1 MTQEGA
7 VPVAQPGSDGA
18 SQGAR
23 RQVEVGQVAVGGAV
37 ALLALA
43 LAWGGG
49 ALPAVAQAGDDG
61 GPRLLPW
68 LCAGVLLLCGLWL
81 VWEAWQGGWRQMPP
95 PSSVGRPQIT
105 AAVWV
110 VAGLLLLPA
119 QLITQTGFVPAAA
132 LGYVLAVQGL
142 RRADRQGE
150 GLQARRLAADLGG
163 GVVVAGGVYLLFTR
177 VLGVTLPGGS
187 WPWM

>member
-18 SQGAR
+18 PQGAR

-95 PSSVGRPQIT
+95 SSGGRPQIT

-110 VAGLLLLPA
+110 VAGLLLPA
-119 QLITQTGFVPAAA
+119 QLLTQAGFVPAAA
-132 LGYVLAVQGL
+132 LGSVLAVQGL
-142 RRADRQGE
+142 RRADRPGE
-150 GLQARRLAADLGG
+150 GLRALRLAADLGWG
-163 GVVVAGGVYLLFTR
+163 LVVAGGAYLLFTR

>member
-18 SQGAR
+18 PQGAR
-23 RQVEVGQVAVGGAV
+23 QPVEVGQVAVGGAV

-95 PSSVGRPQIT
+95 PSGGRPQIT

-110 VAGLLLLPA
+110 VAGLLLPA
-119 QLITQTGFVPAAA
+119 QLITQAGFVPAAA

-142 RRADRQGE
+142 RRADRPGE
-150 GLQARRLAADLGG
+150 GLRARRLAADLGG

-177 VLGVTLPGGS
+177 VLGVTLLGGS

>member
-7 VPVAQPGSDGA
+7 VPGVQPGPGEA
-18 SQGAR
+18 PQGAR
-23 RQVEVGQVAVGGAV
+23 RPVEVGQAAVGGAV

-49 ALPAVAQAGDDG
+49 ALPALAQAGDDG

-68 LCAGVLLLCGLWL
+68 LSAGVLLLCGLWL

-95 PSSVGRPQIT
+95 SSGGRPQIT

-110 VAGLLLLPA
+110 VAGLLLPA
-119 QLITQTGFVPAAA
+119 QLITQAGFVPAAA

-142 RRADRQGE
+142 RRADRPGE
-150 GLQARRLAADLGG
+150 GLRARRLAADLGA